1 MFVTQLVLIAI
12 ILTFMFLNIKNRY
25 ASVIALYLASLTF
38 MLFIATI
45 YISKLHYYNFPLQLD
60 YILYLKLSTLHISL
74 SQLEMLYNL
83 GFALFMFS
91 SVYGAKQIIDIDIKY
106 VLFLSLPICLY
117 LIFTS
122 PNTAVS
128 LHIYQHSVAEQSSVN
143 ITAVLHTVCK
153 LMILF
158 YTAFPYYYMVK
169 FYMDTKFKV
178 NRHNC
183 IILAICITILNI
195 YFYVI
200 FIFVTFKNILFC
212 NINPAGLPLEPI
224 NIKNY
229 MLISLVTY
237 IMVFTAVLILMIFKP
252 FNLFYFEY
260 NKNKDILN
268 STERL
273 YSNLNSNLHM
283 YKNMFWGARQQFDLI
298 KVALQAKDYDAI
310 TEYADD
316 GIRMA
321 NQHFEQLQHTLNAF
335 NTDVA
340 MLENVNIIE
349 CMENALAKS
358 KAPFHVNI
366 VKDYENHEILTYGN
380 KYILTEA
387 FSNLI
392 INSIESFENYTV
404 DEPTITIKIQLEDNI
419 CMTELTDNG
428 CGIPQKEL
436 KKIFN
441 PFYSTKAMTKN
452 SGIGLNFVRN
462 IIKSYHGTIVVFS
475 KVNKYTTFQITIPVS
490 KKLNRKEG

>member
-1 MFVTQLVLIAI
+1 MFVTQLVLIGI
-12 ILTFMFLNIKNRY
+12 ILTLLFLNIKNRY
-25 ASVIALYLASLTF
+25 ASVIALYLTSLTF

-60 YILYLKLSTLHISL
+60 YILYLKLSTLHIPV
-74 SQLEMLYNL
+74 SQLTTLYNL

-91 SVYGAKQIIDIDIKY
+91 SVYGAKQIIGIKAKY
-106 VLFLSLPICLY
+106 VLWLCLPICLY

-122 PNTAVS
+122 PSTAVS
-128 LHIYQHSVAEQSSVN
+128 LHIYEHSLDMIYPVN
-143 ITAVLHTVCK
+143 ITAVLHTACK

-158 YTAFPYYYMVK
+158 YSIFPYYYMLK
-169 FYMDTKFKV
+169 FYMSTKFKIKQY
-178 NRHNC
+178 NC

-195 YFYVI
+195 YFYII
-200 FIFVTFKNILFC
+200 FIFATFKNILFC

-224 NIKNY
+224 NVKNY
-229 MLISLVTY
+229 MLISIITF
-237 IMVFTAVLILMIFKP
+237 IMVFTAVLILMVFKP

-260 NKNKDILN
+260 NKNKDIVN
-268 STERL
+268 STEQL

-283 YKNMFWGARQQFDLI
+283 YKNMFWGTRQQFDLI
-298 KVALQAKDYDAI
+298 KVALQAKDYDSI
-310 TEYADD
+310 IEYADD

-335 NTDVA
+335 STDMA
-340 MLENVNIIE
+340 MLENVDIIE
-349 CMENALAKS
+349 CMDNAIAKS
-358 KAPFHVNI
+358 KAPFHINI
-366 VKDYENHEILTYGN
+366 VKDYAENKILTYGN

-392 INSIESFENYTV
+392 INSIESFESCTV
-404 DEPTITIKIQLEDNI
+404 DEPTINIKIHLEDNI

-428 CGIPQKEL
+428 CGIPKKEL
-436 KKIFN
+436 KRIFD
-441 PFYSTKAMTKN
+441 PFYSTKSLTKN

-490 KKLNRKEG
+490 TKINRKEV